1 MCLAV
6 PMEIVRLLP
15 ENKAIMRQGGIELKA
30 DVSLLSGPKVGDFT
44 IVHAGF
50 ALEKVEP
57 EEAERQIER
66 WDTLQSGDNG
76 ISGFG

>member
-30 DVSLLSGPKVGDFT
+30 DVSLLLGPKVGDFT

-66 WDTLQSGDNG
+66 WDMLQAGDNG
-76 ISGFG
+76 ITGFG